1 MMTSLLAQK
10 TNDTTQEDL
19 RQLMEEVR
27 RIPRLTPEQE
37 RELGRRCAEG
47 DEDAIRQMV
56 SANMGLVI
64 AIARRYYNGN
74 VPLQDLIQEGSIGL
88 MTAAKKYDY
97 SLNYRFSTYASKWI
111 RQRVLRCA
119 VEHENPVRIPV
130 HTADKIHKVTKIQ
143 KALRL
148 ELEREPTTEELAER
162 CQLSVEKT
170 EELLRLQPQVLS
182 LDAPLGEADSVG
194 DLVED
199 VRSPQPQQLL
209 AHRELLEIVDR
220 LLAML
225 PERQKQIL
233 RLYFGMADGTCHS
246 FEEIGQMLGISKER
260 ARQIKQQ
267 AMRRLKQLGTDIG
280 LEEFLE

>member
-1 MMTSLLAQK
+1 MASLLAQK
-10 TNDTTQEDL
+10 PDFTTQEEL

-37 RELGRRCAEG
+37 QELGRRCAAG
-47 DEDAIRQMV
+47 DEEAIRHMV

-64 AIARRYYNGN
+64 AIARRYYNGT

-88 MTAAKKYDY
+88 MTAAKKFDY
-97 SLNYRFSTYASKWI
+97 TLNYRFSTYASKWI
-111 RQRVLRCA
+111 RQRVIRCA
-119 VEHENPVRIPV
+119 VEHENPLRIPV
-130 HTADKIHKVTKIQ
+130 HTADRIHKLTQVQ
-143 KALRL
+143 KVLRV
-148 ELEREPTTEELAER
+148 ELEREPTIEELAQQ

-170 EELLRLQPQVLS
+170 EELLQLQPQILS
-182 LDAPLGEADSVG
+182 LDAPVGEADSVG

-209 AHRELLEIVDR
+209 VHRELLEIVDR

-225 PERQKQIL
+225 PERHQQIL
-233 RLYFGMADGTCHS
+233 RLYFGMTDGTCHS

-267 AMRRLKQLGTDIG
+267 AMRKLKQLGTDVG
-280 LEEFLE
+280 LEDFLE